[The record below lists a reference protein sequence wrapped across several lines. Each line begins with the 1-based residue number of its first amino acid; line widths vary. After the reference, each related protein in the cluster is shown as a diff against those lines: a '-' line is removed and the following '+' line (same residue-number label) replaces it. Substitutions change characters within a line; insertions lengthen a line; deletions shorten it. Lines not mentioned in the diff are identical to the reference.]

1 MYFISQ
7 LMDELFL
14 IDVYENTPF
23 LFSHQDERFRVVVIV
38 WVS

>member
-14 IDVYENTPF
+14 IDVYENTPEKLNF
-23 LFSHQDERFRVVVIV
+23 YSHIKMSVLE
-38 WVS
+38 